1 MNSLNSSASRKK
13 KEKSNPAG
21 RTKNLENL
29 DFACFNIF
37 SWRHIHWEYIFT
49 LNTNRHVFIKL
60 LSTPNRVPSNISP
73 NYYYSNIF
81 LYSYLRNI
89 YSWISNPIEASN
101 FSNKSILISV
111 ISHYSNIFPLLV
123 FKEYIYSRSISI
135 LISIISHNSNIF
147 PLLIIKE
154 YIYSQISNP
163 IEASI
168 LPNKSILIYFLY
180 SFLRNIYIY
189 LRVISILILL
199 IGHYSN
205 IFPLLVP
212 RI

>member
-123 FKEYIYSRSISI
+123 FKEYIYSR
-135 LISIISHNSNIF
+135 
-147 PLLIIKE
+147 
-154 YIYSQISNP
+154 ISNP
-163 IEASI
+163 IEAST
-168 LPNKSILIYFLY
+168 LSNKSILYF
-180 SFLRNIYIY
+180 FLIFKKYIYI
-189 LRVISILILL
+189 LT
-199 IGHYSN
+199 N
-205 IFPLLVP
+205 
-212 RI
+212 